1 VRRKQVNTASFTSIS
16 TKATIV
22 HSNIL
27 FGWLMAFPAKRYR
40 SNWFPIVVH
49 NGQAFYFG
57 FLILGLVLGQV

>member
-1 VRRKQVNTASFTSIS
+1 
-16 TKATIV
+16 
-22 HSNIL
+22 
-27 FGWLMAFPAKRYR
+27 MAFPAKRYR